1 MESSETYAV
10 EFTYLFVLYLCS
22 LCSYMDLTEEE
33 KDRLKRNN
41 NKVAKKFEKM
51 ESAGNQTR

>member
-1 MESSETYAV
+1 
-10 EFTYLFVLYLCS
+10 
-22 LCSYMDLTEEE
+22 MDLTEEE